1 MNRWIYAFPIV
12 IYSEVTL
19 QILPRPFRLYNE
31 LLHKKDFKEIVQ
43 NSWNQSINGHTM
55 YSVWSKLKLIEQQAR
70 HEQGN
75 DSAGQEGWN
84 IARPTCNSLG
94 TITEWSIQP
103 WAN

>member
-1 MNRWIYAFPIV
+1 
-12 IYSEVTL
+12 
-19 QILPRPFRLYNE
+19 
-31 LLHKKDFKEIVQ
+31 
-43 NSWNQSINGHTM
+43 M
-55 YSVWSKLKLIEQQAR
+55 YSVLSKLKLIEQQAR
-70 HEQGN
+70 QEQGN